1 MWRYRPDPL
10 DLETLLKEAGTP
22 ISGAGTTTRVHAL
35 EIGGEPFFLKVSEP
49 ESLKSLL
56 PRLWKA
62 RAWCSSTELEGRNL
76 QWLAGQGVAVI
87 PVQTLATRYRF
98 GLPVAG
104 FMLSRAQ
111 PGAPLEALLQ
121 SAPSPWRSELAEA
134 YGALCAQLHGLGVYE
149 PLRAKDVI
157 VDRHQLI
164 LLDREKPPG
173 RPGWH
178 KQAALRSLER
188 AWYRNRRSGLVLD
201 ATRSEAF
208 VRGYCRVC
216 AQADALS
223 VAGRVKG

>member
-10 DLETLLKEAGTP
+10 DLEALLKDAGAP
-22 ISGAGTTTRVHAL
+22 ISGAGTATRVYAL
-35 EIGGEPFFLKVSEP
+35 EIDGEPFFLKVSEP
-49 ESLKSLL
+49 ESLKTLL

-76 QWLAGQGVAVI
+76 QWLSDQGLAVI

-111 PGAPLEALLQ
+111 PGGPLEALLQ
-121 SAPSPWRSELAEA
+121 SVPAPLRSELAEA
-134 YGALCAQLHGLGVYE
+134 YGALCAQLHVLGVYE

-157 VDRHQLI
+157 VDQHQLI

-173 RPGWH
+173 RPGLH
-178 KQAALRSLER
+178 KHAALRSLER

-201 ATRSEAF
+201 AARSEAF
-208 VRGYCRVC
+208 VRGYCRIYPE
-216 AQADALS
+216 ADEMS
-223 VAGRVKG
+223 VAGRVNG